1 MEDEIKNDQEL
12 YSYFRGRNATLCRD
26 NFTFLME
33 HPEVKRL
40 LNDYLSNILLHKP
53 DDVFKFTKDYFKFLS
68 DKGDSDHLVVLVGP
82 NSVGKSTLID
92 RIMQEIPNVFEKPKF
107 TSSKEKENCN
117 VVSKEDFMDL
127 LNNREVLA
135 YTYDNKEKEYEG
147 ITKGEIKRIIDE
159 GKIALLEID
168 LAGAL
173 KINSTSVGANFIGI
187 LPPSLDELRM
197 RIKAHT
203 KLNTGNINK
212 VLEKSKEEI
221 KEIENHSFFT
231 FRIMNDQLERGYLDF
246 KNAIISLFPFLKYT
260 PEDIEQVRNIPSR
273 VEEEKKDEKDDK
285 LAQMIHEIQEEKKEG
300 DDDNKSV
307 KSNNKSVKSENKS
320 VKSENKSV
328 KSENKSIKSE
338 NKSIKS
344 GKSIKNDNQSVKS
357 ENKSDKKENQSVRSE
372 KKSVK
377 DDNQSVKSEK
387 EEVKNDNQSVKSE
400 KEEVKNISREKS
412 LKSVKSIKS
421 NKSEPNKSIL
431 NESKHSEKDKNKTQS
446 DFGRKSKSKIEI
458 PEDNEILQ
466 KEEEIK
472 ENEQQEKKEESVHN
486 DIPQEEQ
493 KEVNAQN
500 EVQQEEIKQ
509 EINEKNVDEPKKEED
524 NKEESQK
531 EDNIEEE
538 KNEEINKETSQEVVN
553 EEIKENIIEK
563 EVLSQKEESVN
574 KSEKSQK
581 HKITESMPDPKKNKR
596 DSFQSQKS
604 KQSFKSK

>member
-1 MEDEIKNDQEL
+1 MIKTLKISYTIIDIMEDEIKNDQEL

-68 DKGDSDHLVVLVGP
+68 DKGDSDHFVVLVGP

-127 LNNREVLA
+127 LNNHEVLA

-285 LAQMIHEIQEEKKEG
+285 LAQMINEIQEEKKEG
-300 DDDNKSV
+300 DDDNKSI

-320 VKSENKSV
+320 VKSENKSI
-328 KSENKSIKSE
+328 KSDNKSV
-338 NKSIKS
+338 KS

-357 ENKSDKKENQSVRSE
+357 ENKSDKKENQSVKSE

-387 EEVKNDNQSVKSE
+387 EEVKT
-400 KEEVKNISREKS
+400 ISREKS

-531 EDNIEEE
+531 EVNIEEE
-538 KNEEINKETSQEVVN
+538 KNEEIHKETSQEVVN

-574 KSEKSQK
+574 KSDK
-581 HKITESMPDPKKNKR
+581 
-596 DSFQSQKS
+596 
-604 KQSFKSK
+604 

>member
-68 DKGDSDHLVVLVGP
+68 DKGDSDHFVVLVGP

-107 TSSKEKENCN
+107 TSSKEKENFN
-117 VVSKEDFMDL
+117 VISKEAFMDL
-127 LNNREVLA
+127 LNKHEVLA

-173 KINSTSVGANFIGI
+173 KINSTSFGANFIGI
-187 LPPSLDELRM
+187 LPPSFDELRM

-203 KLNTGNINK
+203 KLNTGSINK
-212 VLEKSKEEI
+212 VLEKSKEEV
-221 KEIENHSFFT
+221 KEIETHSFFT

-260 PEDIEQVRNIPSR
+260 PEDIEQVKNIPSR
-273 VEEEKKDEKDDK
+273 AEEKKKDENNDK
-285 LAQMIHEIQEEKKEG
+285 INQVINEVQEDKKEG
-300 DDDNKSV
+300 DEDNKSI

-320 VKSENKSV
+320 VKSDNKSVKSNNKSIKNENKSV
-328 KSENKSIKSE
+328 KGDNKSIKSE
-338 NKSIKS
+338 
-344 GKSIKNDNQSVKS
+344 KSIKNDNQSVKS
-357 ENKSDKKENQSVRSE
+357 ENKSVKNDNQNI
-372 KKSVK
+372 K
-377 DDNQSVKSEK
+377 DDNQSVKSENK
-387 EEVKNDNQSVKSE
+387 SVKNDNQSVKSA
-400 KEEVKNISREKS
+400 KEDIKNISREKS

-421 NKSEPNKSIL
+421 TKTEQNKSIL
-431 NESKHSEKDKNKTQS
+431 NESKYSEKDKNRTQS
-446 DFGRKSKSKIEI
+446 DFGVRNKSKIDI
-458 PEDNEILQ
+458 PEDKEDPQ

-472 ENEQQEKKEESVHN
+472 ENETQEKKEESVHN
-486 DIPQEEQ
+486 DMPQKEQ
-493 KEVNAQN
+493 KEENTKS
-500 EVQQEEIKQ
+500 EIQQEE
-509 EINEKNVDEPKKEED
+509 NVDEAKKEED
-524 NKEESQK
+524 NKEGSQK
-531 EDNIEEE
+531 EEKEEE
-538 KNEEINKETSQEVVN
+538 NVEINKEAEEVK
-553 EEIKENIIEK
+553 EEIKENINEK

-574 KSEKSQK
+574 KSDKSQK
-581 HKITESMPDPKKNKR
+581 HKITESMPDPKNHKR
-596 DSFQSQKS
+596 NSFQSQKS
-604 KQSFKSK
+604 KKSFKSK

>member
-68 DKGDSDHLVVLVGP
+68 DKGDSDHFVVLVGP

-127 LNNREVLA
+127 LNNHEVLA

-285 LAQMIHEIQEEKKEG
+285 LAQMINEIQEEKKEG
-300 DDDNKSV
+300 DDDNKSI
-307 KSNNKSVKSENKS
+307 KSN
-320 VKSENKSV
+320 NKSV

-338 NKSIKS
+338 NKSVKSDNKSVKS

-357 ENKSDKKENQSVRSE
+357 ENKSEKKENQSVKSE

-387 EEVKNDNQSVKSE
+387 EEVKT
-400 KEEVKNISREKS
+400 ISREKS

-421 NKSEPNKSIL
+421 NKSIL

-531 EDNIEEE
+531 EVNIEEE

-574 KSEKSQK
+574 KSDK
-581 HKITESMPDPKKNKR
+581 
-596 DSFQSQKS
+596 
-604 KQSFKSK
+604 

>member
-68 DKGDSDHLVVLVGP
+68 DKGDSDHFVVLVGP

-127 LNNREVLA
+127 LNNHEVLA

-285 LAQMIHEIQEEKKEG
+285 LAQMINEIQEEKKEG
-300 DDDNKSV
+300 DDDNKSI
-307 KSNNKSVKSENKS
+307 KSNNKS

-344 GKSIKNDNQSVKS
+344 DNKSVKSGKSIKNDNQSVKS
-357 ENKSDKKENQSVRSE
+357 ENKSEKKENQSVKSE

-387 EEVKNDNQSVKSE
+387 EEVKT
-400 KEEVKNISREKS
+400 ISREKS

-421 NKSEPNKSIL
+421 NKSIL

-531 EDNIEEE
+531 EVNIEEE

-574 KSEKSQK
+574 KSDK
-581 HKITESMPDPKKNKR
+581 
-596 DSFQSQKS
+596 
-604 KQSFKSK
+604 

>member
-68 DKGDSDHLVVLVGP
+68 DKGDSDHFVVLVGP

-127 LNNREVLA
+127 LNNHEVLA

-285 LAQMIHEIQEEKKEG
+285 LAQMINEIQELKKEG
-300 DDDNKSV
+300 DDDNKSI

-320 VKSENKSV
+320 IKSDNKSV
-328 KSENKSIKSE
+328 
-338 NKSIKS
+338 KS

-357 ENKSDKKENQSVRSE
+357 ENKSEKKENQSVKSE

-387 EEVKNDNQSVKSE
+387 EEVKT
-400 KEEVKNISREKS
+400 ISREKS

-421 NKSEPNKSIL
+421 NKSIL

-493 KEVNAQN
+493 NEVNAQN

-531 EDNIEEE
+531 EVNIEEE

-574 KSEKSQK
+574 KSDK
-581 HKITESMPDPKKNKR
+581 
-596 DSFQSQKS
+596 
-604 KQSFKSK
+604 

>member
-68 DKGDSDHLVVLVGP
+68 DKGDSDHFVVLVGP

-127 LNNREVLA
+127 LNNHEVLA

-285 LAQMIHEIQEEKKEG
+285 LAQMINEIQELKKEG
-300 DDDNKSV
+300 DDDNKSI
-307 KSNNKSVKSENKS
+307 KSNNKS

-338 NKSIKS
+338 NKSVKSDNKSVKS

-357 ENKSDKKENQSVRSE
+357 ENKSEKKENQSVKSE
-372 KKSVK
+372 KKRDK

-387 EEVKNDNQSVKSE
+387 EEVKT
-400 KEEVKNISREKS
+400 ISREKS

-421 NKSEPNKSIL
+421 NKSIL

-531 EDNIEEE
+531 EVNIEEE

-574 KSEKSQK
+574 KSDK
-581 HKITESMPDPKKNKR
+581 
-596 DSFQSQKS
+596 
-604 KQSFKSK
+604 

>member
-68 DKGDSDHLVVLVGP
+68 DKGDSDHFVVLVGP

-127 LNNREVLA
+127 LNNHEVLA

-285 LAQMIHEIQEEKKEG
+285 LAQMINEIQEEKKEG
-300 DDDNKSV
+300 DDDNKSI

-320 VKSENKSV
+320 VKSENKSI
-328 KSENKSIKSE
+328 KSDNKSV
-338 NKSIKS
+338 KS

-357 ENKSDKKENQSVRSE
+357 ENKSDKKENQSVKSE

-387 EEVKNDNQSVKSE
+387 EEVKT
-400 KEEVKNISREKS
+400 ISREKS

-531 EDNIEEE
+531 EVNIEEE

-574 KSEKSQK
+574 KSDK
-581 HKITESMPDPKKNKR
+581 
-596 DSFQSQKS
+596 
-604 KQSFKSK
+604 

>member
-68 DKGDSDHLVVLVGP
+68 DKGDSDHFVVLVGP

-127 LNNREVLA
+127 LNNHEVLA

-285 LAQMIHEIQEEKKEG
+285 LAQMINEIQEEKKEG
-300 DDDNKSV
+300 DDDNKSI
-307 KSNNKSVKSENKS
+307 KSN
-320 VKSENKSV
+320 NKSV

-338 NKSIKS
+338 NKSIKSDNKSVKS

-357 ENKSDKKENQSVRSE
+357 ENKSDKKENQSVKSE

-387 EEVKNDNQSVKSE
+387 EEVKT
-400 KEEVKNISREKS
+400 ISREKS

-421 NKSEPNKSIL
+421 NKSIL

-509 EINEKNVDEPKKEED
+509 EINEKNVDEPKKEEN

-531 EDNIEEE
+531 EVNIEEE

-574 KSEKSQK
+574 KSDK
-581 HKITESMPDPKKNKR
+581 
-596 DSFQSQKS
+596 
-604 KQSFKSK
+604 

>member
-68 DKGDSDHLVVLVGP
+68 DKGDSDHFVVLVGP

-127 LNNREVLA
+127 LNNHEVLA

-285 LAQMIHEIQEEKKEG
+285 LAQMINEIQEEKKEG
-300 DDDNKSV
+300 DDDNKSI
-307 KSNNKSVKSENKS
+307 KSNNKS

-344 GKSIKNDNQSVKS
+344 DNKSVKSGKSIKNDNQSVKS
-357 ENKSDKKENQSVRSE
+357 ENKSDKKENQSVKSE

-387 EEVKNDNQSVKSE
+387 EEVKT
-400 KEEVKNISREKS
+400 ISREKS

-531 EDNIEEE
+531 EVNIEEE

-574 KSEKSQK
+574 KSDK
-581 HKITESMPDPKKNKR
+581 
-596 DSFQSQKS
+596 
-604 KQSFKSK
+604 